1 MSKRKLNRRQAWR
14 VEKIQAER
22 AERANKKRD
31 KQLQELD
38 ADSLGEEQNGL
49 VIAHYG
55 TQVEVEGLPSL
66 EDGDESNT
74 AEALSQ
80 RCHLRANLGS
90 IVTGDR
96 VVWRP
101 GQSIGVI
108 EAVLER
114 SSQLSRPDSH
124 GKLKTIAANIDRLVI
139 VVAPYPEPFG
149 NLIDRY
155 LVVAEMF
162 GFEPLLLVNKSD
174 QLDDQKTEKVLQL
187 LELYQELGYDTLKL
201 SATTGAGIDELTQLL
216 QQGTSVFVGQSG
228 VGKSSLI
235 NSLIPGLELRVGALS
250 AARQKGTHTTT
261 TAQLFHFPGGGH
273 LIDSPGIREFGLWP
287 LPPHDLMA
295 GFRELKP
302 LIGLCRFRDCQHDQE
317 PGCALQSA
325 ASDGSIRA
333 ERLNSYYHILK
344 SFDDM

>member
-1 MSKRKLNRRQAWR
+1 MSKRKLSRRQTWR

-22 AERANKKRD
+22 AQRANKKRD
-31 KQLQELD
+31 KELENLD
-38 ADSLGEEQNGL
+38 ADSLGDEQNGL

-55 TQVEVEGLPSL
+55 TQVEVESL
-66 EDGDESNT
+66 DLDE
-74 AEALSQ
+74 AISQ

-96 VVWRP
+96 VVWRQ

-114 SSQLSRPDSH
+114 RSELTRPDSH
-124 GKLKTIAANIDRLVI
+124 GNIKTIAANIDRLVI

-155 LVVAEMF
+155 LVVAELL
-162 GFEPLLLVNKSD
+162 GFEPLLLINKCD
-174 QLDDQKTEKVLQL
+174 QLDGGKESTKVQQL
-187 LELYQELGYDTLKL
+187 AQLYNELGYQTLQL
-201 SATTGAGIDELTQLL
+201 SASTGEGVEELTELL
-216 QQGTSVFVGQSG
+216 KDGTSVFVGQSG

-235 NSLIPGLELRVGALS
+235 NSLIPGLDLRTGALS
-250 AARQKGTHTTT
+250 IARQKGTHTTT
-261 TAQLFHFPGGGH
+261 TAILLHFPGGGH

-287 LPPHDLMA
+287 LEVHELMS
-295 GFRELKP
+295 GFRELRDF
-302 LIGLCRFRDCQHDQE
+302 IGQCRFRDCQHEKE
-317 PGCALQSA
+317 PGCALQKA
-325 ASDGSIRA
+325 ATDGSIRA

-344 SFDDM
+344 SFDDPA